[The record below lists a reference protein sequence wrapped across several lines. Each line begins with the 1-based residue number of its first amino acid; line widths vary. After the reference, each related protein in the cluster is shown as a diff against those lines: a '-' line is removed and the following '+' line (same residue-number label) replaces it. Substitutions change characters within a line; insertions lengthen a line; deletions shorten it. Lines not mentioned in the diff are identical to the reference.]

1 MTRLVIIADHAL
13 AAQAIRRALT
23 PAAGFQ
29 LVAALDG
36 RASLRGRV
44 QRGRPGL
51 VVVDDA
57 GDRPRA
63 LARVGEAADALPG
76 ATVVLLVPA
85 PDPARLDEAFAAGA
99 DAVVAK
105 VMHPAALATVL
116 RETVRGTV
124 AHRPRPSAAE
134 GTAAGSGLTRREAEI
149 LALAAQGATN
159 RRIAGELWITEQ
171 TVKFHLSNT
180 YRKLGVANRTEA
192 TRFAYASGLVA
203 LGPRPGPAPSHAVAA
218 TAA

>member
-1 MTRLVIIADHAL
+1 MTRLLIIADHAL
-13 AAQAIRRALT
+13 AAHVIRRALS

-29 LVAALDG
+29 AVAALDG
-36 RASLRGRV
+36 RTSVRGRV
-44 QRGRPGL
+44 ARRCPDV

-57 GDRPRA
+57 GVRRRA
-63 LARVGEAADALPG
+63 LARVREAADALPD

-85 PDPARLDEAFAAGA
+85 PDSGGLDEAFDAGA
-99 DAVVAK
+99 DVVVAK
-105 VMHPAALATVL
+105 VMAPAALATVL

-124 AHRPRPSAAE
+124 VHRPRPPAAE
-134 GTAAGSGLTRREAEI
+134 GTAADCGLTRREAEI

-203 LGPRPGPAPSHAVAA
+203 LGEGPGPAPSRAVAA